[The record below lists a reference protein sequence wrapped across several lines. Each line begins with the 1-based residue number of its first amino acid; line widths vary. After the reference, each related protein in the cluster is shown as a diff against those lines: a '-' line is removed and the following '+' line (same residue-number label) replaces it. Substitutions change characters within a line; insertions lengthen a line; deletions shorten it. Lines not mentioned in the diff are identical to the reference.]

1 MSLQRCLCGSTLAVM
16 PAEPTPSTSSATPSP
31 APPPSGPSA
40 HVPADEVTPS
50 PTALRALAHPLRLRM
65 LGLLRVDQTQ
75 QAELPKVS
83 VWGGQPPKFDVQTAK
98 VNVGTT
104 QTTIDVP
111 KVETEKRAID
121 LPKVSVDKPG
131 Q

>member
-1 MSLQRCLCGSTLAVM
+1 MRAILGLAVIVILLLI
-16 PAEPTPSTSSATPSP
+16 A
-31 APPPSGPSA
+31 G
-40 HVPADEVTPS
+40 
-50 PTALRALAHPLRLRM
+50 LW

-83 VWGGQPPKFDVQTAK
+83 LSGGQAPKFDVQTAT

-111 KVETEKRAID
+111 KVDTERKAID

-131 Q
+131 QGQ

>member
-1 MSLQRCLCGSTLAVM
+1 M
-16 PAEPTPSTSSATPSP
+16 
-31 APPPSGPSA
+31 
-40 HVPADEVTPS
+40 
-50 PTALRALAHPLRLRM
+50 RAILGLGVIVVLVLIAGLW

-83 VWGGQPPKFDVQTAK
+83 VSGGQAPKFDVQTAK
-98 VNVGTT
+98 VNVGTS
-104 QTTIDVP
+104 QTVIDVP
-111 KVETEKRAID
+111 KVETEKRAVE

>member
-1 MSLQRCLCGSTLAVM
+1 MRAILGLAVIVVLVLI
-16 PAEPTPSTSSATPSP
+16 AGLWT
-31 APPPSGPSA
+31 
-40 HVPADEVTPS
+40 
-50 PTALRALAHPLRLRM
+50 
-65 LGLLRVDQTQ
+65 GLLRVDQVQ

-83 VWGGQPPKFDVQTAK
+83 VSGGQAPKFDVQTAK

-111 KVETEKRAID
+111 KVETEKKAVD
-121 LPKVSVDKPG
+121 LPRVSVDKPG

>member
-1 MSLQRCLCGSTLAVM
+1 MRAILGLAVIVVLLLI
-16 PAEPTPSTSSATPSP
+16 A
-31 APPPSGPSA
+31 G
-40 HVPADEVTPS
+40 
-50 PTALRALAHPLRLRM
+50 LW

-75 QAELPKVS
+75 QAQLPQVS
-83 VWGGQPPKFDVQTAK
+83 VSGGQAPKFDVQTAK

-111 KVETEKRAID
+111 KVETEKKAID
-121 LPKVSVDKPG
+121 LPKVTVDKPG

>member
-1 MSLQRCLCGSTLAVM
+1 MRAILGLAVIVVLVLIV
-16 PAEPTPSTSSATPSP
+16 
-31 APPPSGPSA
+31 G
-40 HVPADEVTPS
+40 
-50 PTALRALAHPLRLRM
+50 LW

-83 VWGGQPPKFDVQTAK
+83 VSGGQAPKFDVQTAK

-111 KVETEKRAID
+111 KVETEKKAID
-121 LPKVSVDKPG
+121 LPKVTVDKPG

>member
-1 MSLQRCLCGSTLAVM
+1 MRAILGLAVIVVLVLIV
-16 PAEPTPSTSSATPSP
+16 
-31 APPPSGPSA
+31 G
-40 HVPADEVTPS
+40 
-50 PTALRALAHPLRLRM
+50 LW

-83 VWGGQPPKFDVQTAK
+83 VSGGQAPKFDVQTAK

-111 KVETEKRAID
+111 KVETEKKSIE
-121 LPKVSVDKPG
+121 LPKVDVDKPG

>member
-1 MSLQRCLCGSTLAVM
+1 MRAILGLAVIVVLLLI
-16 PAEPTPSTSSATPSP
+16 A
-31 APPPSGPSA
+31 G
-40 HVPADEVTPS
+40 
-50 PTALRALAHPLRLRM
+50 LW

-83 VWGGQPPKFDVQTAK
+83 VSGGQAPKFDVQTAK

-111 KVETEKRAID
+111 KVDTEKKAID
-121 LPKVSVDKPG
+121 LPRVSVDKPG